1 VSGHFA
7 SNRSRSVQPARGKGG
22 GIADCLTGTLSCRA
36 VASILSTHV
45 EVYVFRR
52 RRGRL
57 EFLALRRSPDRRKLP
72 GVWQPVTGKRE
83 RGETALGSAVRELAE
98 ETGLQ
103 PVRWWALETV
113 TMYVENDALMMLP
126 LFAAEV
132 KADAHVRLSDEHD
145 AFAFVTSVEAAR
157 RYLWKSQR
165 RGLEA
170 VRSEVLDRP
179 VLARALEVTDQ
190 VRDRGERPTRRRRTR
205 AKVRTKRRSTSK
217 RSKARRS
224 R

>member
-1 VSGHFA
+1 M
-7 SNRSRSVQPARGKGG
+7 
-22 GIADCLTGTLSCRA
+22 
-36 VASILSTHV
+36 ASIRSTHV

-83 RGETALGSAVRELAE
+83 RGEAALASAVRELAE
-98 ETGLQ
+98 ETGLHAK
-103 PVRWWALETV
+103 RWWALETV
-113 TMYVENDALMMLP
+113 TMYVENDALVMLP
-126 LFAAEV
+126 LFAAEIA
-132 KADAHVRLSDEHD
+132 ADAKVTLSDEHD
-145 AFAFVTSVEAAR
+145 ASAFVTFPEAAR

-179 VLARALEVTDQ
+179 VLARALEVSDQ
-190 VRDRGERPTRRRRTR
+190 ARELRVRSPGRLPRIV
-205 AKVRTKRRSTSK
+205 KMVKRRLAGK
-217 RSKARRS
+217 RPKARRA